1 MNIAKKSEE
10 NMPWAVVRAERIE
23 AWQDAVLGAGL
34 DATQMSRGPI
44 NGSLVFAE
52 KGGVAFS
59 SGRIGGQVSLKGSL
73 SETGVVLG
81 AGLSV
86 SPGSRLWLDEVETG
100 TVAVYLPGDTHE
112 SFWRPDSMYA
122 SAALS
127 LDRLEELAAD
137 HGLVLTAKE
146 LEGTGI
152 NQRPLDR
159 HKTWLLEGAFRAV
172 HSGRSDGARDGA
184 VLGDYYLDV
193 MIDHLGREP
202 RMSTGP
208 WGARGSSRTVARAR
222 DFIEANLRELLT
234 VGMIAKAAQVS
245 KRTLH
250 RAFIAVLDE
259 TPQTYVLKLRL
270 NRLRQSVASDAEA
283 ACSVALLAEKWG
295 LKPSP
300 RLMRQYLE
308 LFGERRPW
316 PARPWAAEV
325 GDDLEQIRRM
335 IRTN

>member
-1 MNIAKKSEE
+1 MNITKKPEDT
-10 NMPWAVVRAERIE
+10 MAWAVVRAERIE

-44 NGSLVFAE
+44 DGSLVFAE
-52 KGGVAFS
+52 KDGVAFS
-59 SGRIGGQVSLKGSL
+59 SGRIGGQVSLQGPL

-81 AGLSV
+81 VGLSV
-86 SPGSRLWLDEVETG
+86 PQGSRLWLDEIETS
-100 TVAVYLPGDTHE
+100 TVAVYMPGDIHE
-112 SFWRPDSMYA
+112 SFWRPGSMYA

-127 LDRLEELAAD
+127 LDTLEELAAG

-159 HKTWLLEGAFRAV
+159 HKTWLLEGTFRAV
-172 HSGRSDGARDGA
+172 HTGRSASARDGA
-184 VLGDYYLDV
+184 MLGDYYLEV
-193 MIDHLGREP
+193 MIEHLGREP
-202 RMSTGP
+202 RMSIGP
-208 WGARGSSRTVARAR
+208 WGARGPSRTVARAR
-222 DFIEANLRELLT
+222 EFIEANLREPLT

-270 NRLRQSVASDAEA
+270 NRLRQSVASDREA
-283 ACSVALLAEKWG
+283 ACSVALLAEKCG

-316 PARPWAAEV
+316 PARPWPQPVA
-325 GDDLEQIRRM
+325 GDLEQIRRM